1 MDKGDLVGLFFIA
14 SFVFIFYMIIK
25 NNMEK

>member
-1 MDKGDLVGLFFIA
+1 MDKGDIVGLFFIA
-14 SFVFIFYMIIK
+14 SFVFILYIIIK